1 MSRDDLPLENDLATV
16 AARWRLRSNSID
28 WTAADER
35 ALQGWLAADPA
46 HTRAF
51 EQSGAAWAA
60 VDAHAVAPEMMALR
74 RDALERARS
83 AASRR
88 HSVGGRRRIGLAIAA
103 CVALVLVAGAAVTL
117 PAGVLGGGELYQTGI
132 GERRVV
138 TLQDGSRVSLDAE
151 TRVAVRYTAQQR
163 NLTLFR
169 GQARFDVTRDLARP
183 FGVRM
188 RDQIVVATGTSFNID
203 LLEQE
208 ARVTLIEGHV
218 VLLPA
223 AGGVSV
229 GGGDPAAEERPELQ
243 AGEQLIVAP
252 DRPAVLAPK
261 VDLDRATAWQR
272 GKLVFNDER
281 LPDVVAR
288 VNRYAKTR
296 VELGDADV
304 HRVRVS
310 GVFDAGDVAAFVEG
324 VTGALPVSATRDG
337 GRIILRSRARS

>member
-1 MSRDDLPLENDLATV
+1 MSRDDLQLDDDLAT
-16 AARWRLRSNSID
+16 AASRWRLRSQSVE
-28 WTAADER
+28 WTVSDEH
-35 ALQGWLAADPA
+35 ALQDWLTADPA
-46 HTRAF
+46 HARAF
-51 EQSGAAWAA
+51 DQSGAAWSL
-60 VDAHAVAPEMMALR
+60 VDTHAVTPEMMALR

-88 HSVGGRRRIGLAIAA
+88 WSAGGRGRTGFAIAA
-103 CVALVLVAGAAVTL
+103 SVALLLVVGGMAAVV
-117 PAGVLGGGELYQTGI
+117 PPGVLDGSEVYETGV

-151 TRVAVRYTAQQR
+151 TKVQVRYTEQQR
-163 NLTLFR
+163 NLTLSH
-169 GQARFDVTRDLARP
+169 GQARFDVTRDPARP

-208 ARVTLIEGHV
+208 AFVTLIEGHV

-223 AGGVSV
+223 T
-229 GGGDPAAEERPELQ
+229 GGGPAEERKELQ
-243 AGEQLIVAP
+243 AGEQLVVAP
-252 DRPAVLAPK
+252 DKPAVLVPK

-281 LPDVVAR
+281 LPDVLLR

-296 VELGDADV
+296 VELGDAEV
-304 HRVRVS
+304 QRVRVS

-324 VTGALPVSATRDG
+324 VTSALPVSATRDG
-337 GRIILRSRARS
+337 GKIVLRSRVRS